1 VLGSSSLL
9 QRLAAAIPDVPKW
22 LETRSL
28 LLSDDCEL
36 FGLDERAG
44 INFIAR
50 DPEAS
55 DAYVVGWPAPEA
67 IVEAASVSKEVIAQF
82 DNQGPVVAALPHWN
96 KESATLHVLG
106 GSPRLP
112 AERGDV
118 VRLLTRKEVA
128 SIAGLPSE
136 LRSELEVAARWSPVA
151 ATVVD
156 GRPVSFC
163 YAGSETES
171 LWDIS
176 IDTLEGY
183 RRRGFA
189 ALCVA
194 YMISHMRAVG
204 KEPVWGAYESND
216 ASLGLAAKLGFEAVD
231 RLVVFQPPTSA

>member
-1 VLGSSSLL
+1 VSEPDSLFH
-9 QRLAAAIPDVPKW
+9 RLASALPDIPKW
-22 LETRSL
+22 VETRSL

-36 FGLDERAG
+36 SGLDERTG

-50 DPEAS
+50 DPNAR
-55 DAYVVGWPAPEA
+55 DTYVVGWPAPEA
-67 IVEAASVSKEVIAQF
+67 IVEAASLSKEVVAQF
-82 DNQGPVVAALPHWN
+82 DNQGPVVAALPRWHR
-96 KESATLHVLG
+96 EFATLHVLG

-112 AERGDV
+112 AVRGDA

-151 ATVVD
+151 ATVVE

-176 IDTLEGY
+176 IDTLEGH

-189 ALCVA
+189 ALCVG

-231 RLVVFQPPTSA
+231 RVVVFRPPEKE